1 MNHDAFPTS
10 QNANDVAKQWEKV
23 ADEVES
29 QDESSQEAQEER
41 ESLLRRIG
49 GAILEFLGRMSDAV
63 GSVELDDEESGEV
76 EVDLEQYRAQILQL
90 EDELFKYDRDSAAAY
105 KTANILGVLSGI
117 KPVSL
122 VTLVA
127 HEDRKDNLDRIEKI
141 IRGLGLKIVH
151 SKYGEKRRVPD
162 IDLFISKSEERA
174 LLARDT
180 LDEVQRMRAAKNKK
194 DGGVGENNWKWAE
207 YKNWADTRFGKL
219 MGYPDTAVEAF
230 LNWDETMDE
239 LSARAHRSR
248 YYTHSREHEQEE
260 YEAFDKRLDQVVAEY
275 APRTAAYFS
284 SEEDV
289 PWL

>member
-127 HEDRKDNLDRIEKI
+127 HEDRKDNLDRIEK
-141 IRGLGLKIVH
+141 
-151 SKYGEKRRVPD
+151 
-162 IDLFISKSEERA
+162 
-174 LLARDT
+174 
-180 LDEVQRMRAAKNKK
+180 
-194 DGGVGENNWKWAE
+194 NN
-207 YKNWADTRFGKL
+207 
-219 MGYPDTAVEAF
+219 
-230 LNWDETMDE
+230 
-239 LSARAHRSR
+239 
-248 YYTHSREHEQEE
+248 
-260 YEAFDKRLDQVVAEY
+260 
-275 APRTAAYFS
+275 
-284 SEEDV
+284 
-289 PWL
+289 